1 MDEGQ
6 PVHLMMERMQS
17 EAGLVS
23 RADEFNGEPVDIVL
37 NPLGVPS
44 RMNVGQLM
52 ETHLGW
58 ASKELGKKIGEEAT
72 ELIIDFIKKN
82 KDGLIKESADL
93 IYHLLVI
100 WVSAG
105 IDPREVWEELSN
117 RQLKS
122 GFEEKNS
129 RS

>member
-1 MDEGQ
+1 MNDQFIIEMFDS
-6 PVHLMMERMQS
+6 LKKRKNKS
-17 EAGLVS
+17 KNKSYTAYL
-23 RADEFNGEPVDIVL
+23 IK
-37 NPLGVPS
+37 NP
-44 RMNVGQLM
+44 
-52 ETHLGW
+52 EI
-58 ASKELGKKIGEEAT
+58 LGKKIGEEAA

-82 KDGLIKESADL
+82 KNGLIKESADL

-105 IDPREVWEELSN
+105 IDPKEVMEELSN
-117 RQLKS
+117 RQSKS

>member
-1 MDEGQ
+1 MNDQ
-6 PVHLMMERMQS
+6 FIIDMFDNLKKRKNISKNKSYTAHL
-17 EAGLVS
+17 
-23 RADEFNGEPVDIVL
+23 IK
-37 NPLGVPS
+37 NPEL
-44 RMNVGQLM
+44 
-52 ETHLGW
+52 
-58 ASKELGKKIGEEAT
+58 LGKKIGEEAT

-105 IDPREVWEELSN
+105 IDPKDVWVELSN

>member
-1 MDEGQ
+1 MNDQFIIE
-6 PVHLMMERMQS
+6 M
-17 EAGLVS
+17 
-23 RADEFNGEPVDIVL
+23 FNSLKKRKNISKNKSYTAYL
-37 NPLGVPS
+37 IKNPEL
-44 RMNVGQLM
+44 
-52 ETHLGW
+52 
-58 ASKELGKKIGEEAT
+58 LGKKIGEEAT

-82 KDGLIKESADL
+82 KDGLINESADL

-100 WVSAG
+100 WVSAE
-105 IDPREVWEELSN
+105 IEPKEVWKELSN

>member
-1 MDEGQ
+1 MKMNDKFIIEMFDS
-6 PVHLMMERMQS
+6 LKKRENIS
-17 EAGLVS
+17 EDRSYTAFL
-23 RADEFNGEPVDIVL
+23 IK
-37 NPLGVPS
+37 NPEL
-44 RMNVGQLM
+44 
-52 ETHLGW
+52 
-58 ASKELGKKIGEEAT
+58 LGKKIGEEAT

>member
-1 MDEGQ
+1 MNDQFIIEMFENLKKRKDISKNKSYTSYLIKN
-6 PVHLMMERMQS
+6 P
-17 EAGLVS
+17 
-23 RADEFNGEPVDIVL
+23 EF
-37 NPLGVPS
+37 
-44 RMNVGQLM
+44 
-52 ETHLGW
+52 
-58 ASKELGKKIGEEAT
+58 LGKKIGEEAT
-72 ELIIDFIKKN
+72 ELVIDFIKKN

-105 IDPREVWEELSN
+105 IDPREVLEELYN